1 MKKISI
7 KTFYLI
13 GLISIGLIG
22 LAIGSTYAIFTA
34 SAEISDP
41 ITISSNLTSSDDIMK
56 TFEVTVVGNK
66 YITKTIVINS
76 GTVSNVNYGI
86 WYLNDITDI
95 EIGVKSNTSN
105 ATSGTITNTNTSCTI
120 DIVIKNNSTS
130 SKTVTLGIATSKN
143 NIVLASNMSL
153 VPKTVVSIPES
164 EPKPVLLSTTI
175 TNLYKNAANSV
186 KKQVTSI
193 DGGLKYNYVTEGG
206 LMSDRLGSSSI
217 DIDGGNIRYY
227 GANPNNYIYFN
238 CDDYSNQTSST
249 CEIWRI
255 IGVFDGKVKIMRGE
269 GTGEYS
275 WDNKGTSSGAEMEY
289 GKNNWPDARLMKMLN
304 AGYKSEIGGSLYWNR
319 QSGTCY
325 SGRTADKTKICD
337 MSSIGLKNDI
347 TRNMISE
354 ATYSLL
360 GWNVSG
366 NSASVMYNYERT
378 NGKVWSETA
387 RDKSWTGK
395 IALPYPSDYGYAA
408 DLSKCKFSLEDYNDS
423 TENYQCR
430 SNNWMYSILT
440 NEGSVG
446 GWFLTPESNDPA
458 SVWFVTP
465 DGSVKVNVITSHGS
479 SYFGNY
485 AYFETMVVPVLYLVS
500 ELEIKSGNGSSSEPY
515 QLSA

>member
-1 MKKISI
+1 
-7 KTFYLI
+7 
-13 GLISIGLIG
+13 
-22 LAIGSTYAIFTA
+22 
-34 SAEISDP
+34 
-41 ITISSNLTSSDDIMK
+41 
-56 TFEVTVVGNK
+56 
-66 YITKTIVINS
+66 
-76 GTVSNVNYGI
+76 
-86 WYLNDITDI
+86 
-95 EIGVKSNTSN
+95 
-105 ATSGTITNTNTSCTI
+105 
-120 DIVIKNNSTS
+120 
-130 SKTVTLGIATSKN
+130 
-143 NIVLASNMSL
+143 
-153 VPKTVVSIPES
+153 
-164 EPKPVLLSTTI
+164 
-175 TNLYKNAANSV
+175 
-186 KKQVTSI
+186 
-193 DGGLKYNYVTEGG
+193 
-206 LMSDRLGSSSI
+206 
-217 DIDGGNIRYY
+217 
-227 GANPNNYIYFN
+227 
-238 CDDYSNQTSST
+238 
-249 CEIWRI
+249 
-255 IGVFDGKVKIMRGE
+255 
-269 GTGEYS
+269 
-275 WDNKGTSSGAEMEY
+275 MEY

-304 AGYKSEIGGSLYWNR
+304 AGYESEIGGSLYWNR

-347 TRNMISE
+347 TRKMISE

-366 NSASVMYNYERT
+366 NSASGMYNYERT

-446 GWFLTPESNDPA
+446 GWFLTPESNGPV

-465 DGSVKVNVITSHGS
+465 DGSVEVNVS
-479 SYFGNY
+479 SDYFGSG
-485 AYFETMVVPVLYLVS
+485 AYFEQMVVPVLYLVS